1 MVCILQS
8 STVTNKGWVF
18 IMNLDH
24 ETLAAITLN
33 QQEPAEPEHTP
44 DPHNPDIS
52 PDPKPYPVSDPPV
65 PDSEPV
71 IDPSPEPFPTPP
83 EPIPTFPPDVVFQTN
98 TIR

>member
-1 MVCILQS
+1 MYLAEFDGDEQRV
-8 STVTNKGWVF
+8 GF

-33 QQEPAEPEHTP
+33 QQEPEHTP